1 MRWIQNTMQSQQE
14 KNQNNY
20 KLNSLIKLV
29 LQTESIS
36 VIAPRDVI
44 IQRTDRIV
52 LLQPSNQWVS
62 EMFNFDYNATIQH
75 AMLIFNKSIK
85 NVALR
90 TQYLERNNFL
100 FFNKLFNIIHPS
112 SSSKLLYIN
121 RTNFQ
126 RLFWTLIKIAEWWR
140 FECFIEK
147 KRKRAF
153 KLFNTQSHRI
163 LKVHVHMFTVQSNKK
178 SI

>member
-1 MRWIQNTMQSQQE
+1 MRWIQNTMQSQKE
-14 KNQNNY
+14 KNQNNKSNY

-44 IQRTDRIV
+44 IQRTDRIA
-52 LLQPSNQWVS
+52 LLQPSSQWVS
-62 EMFNFDYNATIQH
+62 ETFNFDYNATIQH

-85 NVALR
+85 NVSAQ

-121 RTNFQ
+121 KTNFQ
-126 RLFWTLIKIAEWWR
+126 WLFWTLIKIAEWWR

-147 KRKRAF
+147 KKTR
-153 KLFNTQSHRI
+153 LQ
-163 LKVHVHMFTVQSNKK
+163 TVQH
-178 SI
+178 SIPPNP